1 MKHRLLTASLMLA
14 ATLAAW
20 AQNWTAPVYPYSS
33 SGVDP
38 TDGGTYYIRNV
49 GCGQF
54 ITGANSW
61 ATQISVTTD
70 KTPYLGVAA
79 EAVYGESSS
88 EYTDVTSTY
97 ISDADFANL
106 TPLDSGVCTYANDIE
121 INQDNGAKYSGMQ
134 NISGWTSSIPG
145 VDGAASGLFAVGSA
159 SKIWLGSPKYT
170 VPSEKADGS
179 VSGNLMGIVS
189 TWGSQANYT
198 KEVTLP
204 AGTYS
209 MTIPI
214 YNSGGSG
221 AVSKNKFGFIANGG
235 QEYLGKTLSFSIG
248 EWMEEKVTFT
258 LENETS
264 GVISL
269 GYDAANAGS
278 GSMPHLWIGGVK
290 LEKATAENQQ
300 QLLGYKLKL
309 YGTFYFTGD
318 HNRVNFAVSNTYL
331 FRDSEASGFVDLGG
345 QSRNA
350 IWVLTKDDN
359 GYYRIQSTTENGEF
373 PNAATQYAYAK
384 DAGQAVV
391 FNMTEASAGSDNL
404 AYLEWE
410 FISTDVSQEDIA
422 LYAAR
427 IFLYDALLV
436 AYEAGVDYQV
446 ASGVYESSSDV
457 SEISEATKLLEART
471 NLYQWIQKANTYEI
485 DTSDALSVYQSSND
499 VTTINAAADALKSS
513 VNYAMML
520 AEIPNSTL
528 ENPLDITDFVLKNAN
543 FDEGNTNGWEVTQT
557 MGQNL
562 GYQLASYVNG
572 NVTIS
577 KFIEAW
583 IPTPATLKDGVIAQ
597 TYSGLPEGHYRLEC
611 DGIAVCQ
618 NDESLEVTGVYLFYD
633 NGSIIYKSPSSL
645 NTGNGA
651 PEHLTFEFDYDGAS
665 EMKIGLMTSSTNANW
680 LAADNF
686 KLYAIGP
693 MLVPPSYTA
702 LQNALPAYESMSLD
716 EIAYTDDVTRFS
728 TAISDARKLVD
739 AGSDPTLKDTYTQAA
754 QELEAAAAAYRSS
767 VAAYVTF
774 RQFIDEKKNLYF
786 DSDAINNAVS
796 TQVATYESA
805 YSARSY
811 STEQIQQSINDFEG
825 IILHAA
831 LAARENTV
839 FQSDLTDYLSNMSF
853 ANSIDQERYPNTS
866 AEWQNETETTA
877 YCTAYTTAEVWNQ
890 PRFNIFREISN
901 MPAGKYVITVQGV
914 YRETAN
920 VYNYNNFLN
929 GDISGQAFFYANDQK
944 ANLANLASFAATD
957 ANSGWA
963 NVAIN
968 NEGNTVYV
976 INSQS
981 AANLLFNGEYK
992 PETKQATQL
1001 RLTVNVAEGETLR
1014 FGIKGEELLDNAW
1027 VVWSDFR
1034 IYAAGTDSPENV
1046 TPETS
1051 LSNINIVATKEIT
1064 VKQHPRTDYSSNT
1077 VLVDIT
1083 DYEAMVGYPIDYVK
1097 NNLAASL
1104 FCGTFVSS
1112 ESQIKGDVL
1121 SNTQTASQLGWWLGS
1136 CQNELNEETGEV
1148 VIAQYGDACKYFAEA
1163 YSIIEK
1169 DEQQP
1174 DGTTQKHYYLS
1185 CNIGQYPNALTV
1197 GQNYY
1202 HTAYIIFGNKAYAVK
1217 YTLNITDPS
1226 TTNFNELEIVGN
1238 TSVTMDQ
1245 GPGYETGEFHLD
1257 VDAIASLLDCD
1268 VSELKVQYWKDSEY
1282 TLLTTNRSAKNDGAW
1297 LNADG
1302 TLGAFESAPVYVE
1315 NPTANDYSVFAS
1327 GNYENLVEVGQTYQV
1342 AFFLTNSELT
1352 KGYRVNVNINIV
1364 EKDYAKALAYIKNSE
1379 SYRIYAT
1386 LSDSNSKYYLTTNG
1400 ILTDNK
1406 EDASLFTFT
1415 SVEANGTLYRIGWD
1429 LGCAFTNPTLTN
1441 GSNGDI
1447 VNNGN
1452 LNTNIDNNRN
1462 DWERQVFFYNDEAF
1476 AVRATNAN
1484 SANWGASTYWTIIDT
1499 GALPEAGYS
1508 LDAAYVWHLEK
1519 DGENEYIDRDETVA
1533 GITGAE
1539 GGLDVTQWIVNPTPT
1554 SSYEGW
1560 DWSDTPTFDEGN
1572 NNAEYW
1578 MSSGAAF
1585 SQTIPY
1591 LPAGYYIL
1599 TAQAFTRTNMT
1610 AYLSMTVGEEE
1621 NKVELATVAKAVVD
1635 NRAQANTWFNEG
1647 NGINEVR
1654 FQVPTSG
1661 EATIK
1666 LTADNTTGDYWLVWR
1681 SFTLRYVGTEGYDAF
1696 DQTLCPALL
1705 AEITQK
1711 ATDASGLL
1719 EQKMDAEVKT
1729 ALEGL
1734 ITDAGDLA
1742 NESYNV
1748 LVAFKKA
1755 LLAGIQNA
1763 NNSISYY
1770 KTLVPYITEAEE
1782 IVAKLDKFAAAKEAV
1797 AAHLNDMTT
1806 AYNNGTA
1813 TAELVETWMGKTTAL
1828 ARENMDWTKV
1838 DEGTD
1843 ISFLIQNPHFKFGQ
1857 YGPYDG
1863 QSYYGNE
1870 ESTPGWT
1877 LNSGAIKELRPA
1889 THNIEAWHQAFD
1901 LSQTLPNM
1909 PAGVYDLTLQ
1919 GFVRHD
1925 DVQITDQTY
1934 LYAGVSTRAIMQCT
1948 DQWRTEPIYY
1958 EGVEM
1963 LGDDH
1968 YDVEHQQEEGPSHW
1982 VDNGMTGSYYW
1993 FQTVNPNATEQ
2004 GGQEGDCYYT
2014 NHLKVVLAQNGN
2026 FTIGLHCNI
2035 NTDWV
2040 IWDNFQLKYLGNP
2053 ASLYTETIYEKL
2065 DSLKDEIAAC
2075 QMPTTATGQLLYNAM
2090 SEKADN
2096 AVATGQEA
2104 PCQQIIADLDTA
2116 ITDVIRTE
2124 EWATTLSAKT
2134 SSISQSIAGKHSSDR
2149 TINSVITLANKY
2161 INKQAV
2167 FADSTEIKT
2176 LCAQLD
2182 DAYEAFV
2189 AGEFDPAQ
2197 IQTLIAS
2204 LRQSQDEQVLSDE
2217 IYLGINDE
2225 IAYIPADLSESTD
2238 EELVGYIAKLDS
2250 VSNVVVAYQATLES
2264 LLTELPVGKDLTA
2277 LLMNPS
2283 YTLGEVGWVADNM
2296 HQMGSATMGCVI
2308 TTTHESDGVTLSTFA
2323 ESWNG
2328 GNVVADA
2335 SIRQTTRM
2343 EIPAGTYALD
2353 ADIITSTAEGLVE
2366 NVFMFIEIVNGQ
2378 SGQKEMVKQTLRVN
2392 GGQPG
2397 HSQMIFNHSG
2407 GKLTF
2412 GICFENTNATWVG
2425 MDNWKLTVSTAP
2437 DATDIA
2443 IIKEAFEQMGGSQ
2456 GNVLGWNPDTNPTG
2470 LVGVTYT
2477 EGHVSEIDLSGYGLD
2492 GSFPSAL
2499 LKLSKLTKL
2508 NLAGNALQGSLTEP
2522 LTALV
2527 EAKQTSP
2534 LQSLNIT
2541 GNKLQGNIG
2550 LIGKI
2555 CPSLTSLNAASN
2567 QLSDCTPAMPAT
2579 VTTLDLQ
2586 NQAIAEVWTLELNE
2600 KGKMYSDIPAIQTYG
2615 DANVYIDY
2623 GIEGNIFKKEN
2634 GCEITATTTEG
2645 VAKGSSSKAI
2655 FNFLP
2660 GDVDF
2665 SAGIDVVDLQGSI
2678 NYIFSQWDSE
2688 KMFNF
2693 TAANMYADEQINV
2706 QDIVKHVD
2714 VILAQ
2719 NDNTSDVKEFRQFRS
2734 RALINNDE
2742 EPETEPEA
2750 YIFWRENELVLQSRT
2765 AVSAA
2770 DICVSNATDIQWGLT
2785 QMGFTVSQK
2794 QSAARSRAVA
2804 YSLSGVEIPA
2814 GESVIATKRG
2824 GSSEVVA
2831 ATLSDSKARR
2841 ILTDIQTP
2849 LPTGIEELA
2858 AAEGGWTLVA
2868 TNGSII
2874 AKGEGVDAWR
2884 SARRRLASGVYILSN
2899 ANNQTQKVTIK

>member
-1 MKHRLLTASLMLA
+1 MKQRLLTAALLLA

-20 AQNWTAPVYPYSS
+20 AQNWTAPVDPA

-38 TDGGTYYIRNV
+38 VNGGIYYIKNV
-49 GCGQF
+49 GCGQY
-54 ITGANSW
+54 ITGGNSW
-61 ATQISVTTD
+61 STQISVSSDGLPYMQLVVISANNGSYRLKLNGSFTT
-70 KTPYLGVAA
+70 
-79 EAVYGESSS
+79 
-88 EYTDVTSTY
+88 
-97 ISDADFANL
+97 
-106 TPLDSGVCTYANDIE
+106 
-121 INQDNGAKYSGMQ
+121 NG
-134 NISGWTSSIPG
+134 
-145 VDGAASGLFAVGSA
+145 
-159 SKIWLGSPKYT
+159 
-170 VPSEKADGS
+170 
-179 VSGNLMGIVS
+179 
-189 TWGSQANYT
+189 
-198 KEVTLP
+198 
-204 AGTYS
+204 
-209 MTIPI
+209 
-214 YNSGGSG
+214 SGGTR
-221 AVSKNKFGFIANGG
+221 
-235 QEYLGKTLSFSIG
+235 TL
-248 EWMEEKVTFT
+248 T
-258 LENETS
+258 
-264 GVISL
+264 
-269 GYDAANAGS
+269 
-278 GSMPHLWIGGVK
+278 
-290 LEKATAENQQ
+290 
-300 QLLGYKLKL
+300 
-309 YGTFYFTGD
+309 
-318 HNRVNFAVSNTYL
+318 NTYL
-331 FRDSEASGFVDLGG
+331 FRDGDQSGFID
-345 QSRNA
+345 RNNQA
-350 IWVLTKDDN
+350 EWSWVFAKDNN
-359 GYYRIQSTTENGEF
+359 GYYRIRSSNESGNFG
-373 PNAATQYAYAK
+373 NAANENAYAK
-384 DAGQAVV
+384 EPGQAVV
-391 FNMTEASAGSDNL
+391 FNMTEGAVENVK
-404 AYLEWE
+404 YIEWE
-410 FISTDVSQEDIA
+410 FIPVDLEVSGEDLQ

-427 IFLYDALLV
+427 KTLYDE
-436 AYEAGVDYQV
+436 YV
-446 ASGVYESSSDV
+446 ASVQRANTVGAD
-457 SEISEATKLLEART
+457 ISEAIANAETVYTNSNATIAQLEAAT
-471 NLYQWIQKANTYEI
+471 TAFKAAVNR
-485 DTSDALSVYQSSND
+485 AVYAAQFTGTPSNPQD
-499 VTTINAAADALKSS
+499 VTSLCLVNPTFDNDIKGWTIT
-513 VNYAMML
+513 V
-520 AEIPNSTL
+520 
-528 ENPLDITDFVLKNAN
+528 
-543 FDEGNTNGWEVTQT
+543 G
-557 MGQNL
+557 GQNL
-562 GYQLASYVNG
+562 QWQQRTDG
-572 NVTIS
+572 NIDAAQNWVQITN
-577 KFIEAW
+577 FIEAW
-583 IPTPATLKDGVIAQ
+583 RPAPNALGDGTISQ
-597 TYSGLPEGHYRLEC
+597 TIYGLPAGTYKLEC
-611 DGIAVCQ
+611 DAMACLQGGEPSPEEAVENAYIFIQ
-618 NDESLEVTGVYLFYD
+618 GENSEIREP
-633 NGSIIYKSPSSL
+633 IKSPNYQPKHWSVAFNNQDSDW
-645 NTGNGA
+645 
-651 PEHLTFEFDYDGAS
+651 LTF
-665 EMKIGLMTSSTNANW
+665 GLKVENTTANW
-680 LAADNF
+680 ISADNF
-686 KLYAIGP
+686 KITFYGQEILTPAMVDLQGVIANANKAVLYKGQES
-693 MLVPPSYTA
+693 LKSA
-702 LQNALPAYESMSLD
+702 LQTAINDAQTVADSFGLTEDEYNAAKTSLETAMDAYNASVVSYSNLGQFINEKQN
-716 EIAYTDDVTRFS
+716 AYTTI
-728 TAISDARKLVD
+728 A
-739 AGSDPTLKDTYTQAA
+739 TQ
-754 QELEAAAAAYRSS
+754 EAAEPLIA
-767 VAAYVTF
+767 
-774 RQFIDEKKNLYF
+774 NLQTIYSEAQYNTAQLQEAMAKF
-786 DSDAINNAVS
+786 DADML
-796 TQVATYESA
+796 
-805 YSARSY
+805 R
-811 STEQIQQSINDFEG
+811 
-825 IILHAA
+825 AA

-920 VYNYNNFLN
+920 VDNYNNYLN

-963 NVAIN
+963 DVATN

-976 INSQS
+976 INNQS

-1064 VKQHPRTDYSSNT
+1064 IKQHPRTDYSSNT

-1083 DYEAMVGYPIDYVK
+1083 DYEAKVGYPIDYVK
-1097 NNLAASL
+1097 NNLAAAL

-1121 SNTQTASQLGWWLGS
+1121 SNTQTASQLGWWLGA

-1148 VIAQYGDACKYFAEA
+1148 LITTWGETCKYFAEA

-1197 GQNYY
+1197 GQSCY

-1386 LSDSNSKYYLTTNG
+1386 LSNSKYYLTTNG

-1447 VNNGN
+1447 VNNGY
-1452 LNTNIDNNRN
+1452 LNTNINNNRN

-1484 SANWGASTYWTIIDT
+1484 SANWGASTYWTIIDNGT
-1499 GALPEAGYS
+1499 LPEAGYS

-1519 DGENEYIDRDETVA
+1519 DGENEYIDRDEAVA

-1560 DWSDTPTFDEGN
+1560 NWSATTTFDPGN
-1572 NNAEYW
+1572 NVAEYW
-1578 MSSGAAF
+1578 QQSGASF

-1635 NRAQANTWFNEG
+1635 SRAQANTWFNEG

-1666 LTADNTTGDYWLVWR
+1666 LTADNTTSDYWLVWR
-1681 SFTLRYVGTEGYDAF
+1681 GFTLRYVGIEGFDAF

-1705 AEITQK
+1705 AEISQK
-1711 ATDASGLL
+1711 ATDASALL

-1729 ALEGL
+1729 ALEAL

-1755 LLAGIQNA
+1755 LLTGIQNA

-1806 AYNNGTA
+1806 AYNGGTV
-1813 TAELVETWMGKTTAL
+1813 TTEMVETWMGKATAL
-1828 ARENMDWTKV
+1828 ARENMDWTSV

-1857 YGPYDG
+1857 YGPNE
-1863 QSYYGNE
+1863 SSTYYGNE

-1877 LNSGAIKELRPA
+1877 LNSGAIKELRAA
-1889 THNIEAWHQAFD
+1889 THNIEAWHQMFD
-1901 LSQTLPNM
+1901 FSQTLPNM

-1925 DVQITDQTY
+1925 NAEDTDKTY

-1948 DQWRTEPIYY
+1948 DQWNTEPIYY
-1958 EGVEM
+1958 AGVEM

-1993 FQTVNPNATEQ
+1993 FQTVNPNAVEQ

-2014 NHLKVVLAQNGN
+2014 NHLKVVLAQDGN
-2026 FTIGLHCNI
+2026 FTIGLHCDT

-2053 ASLYTETIYEKL
+2053 ASIYTESIYEKL
-2065 DSLKDEIAAC
+2065 NTLKDDIDAST
-2075 QMPTTATGQLLYNAM
+2075 MPTAATSQQLYYDM
-2090 SEKADN
+2090 SEVADEAIASGKEENCLQAIEALDAAIATVQTTNAKAEELISKTN
-2096 AVATGQEA
+2096 TISASVAA
-2104 PCQQIIADLDTA
+2104 
-2116 ITDVIRTE
+2116 
-2124 EWATTLSAKT
+2124 
-2134 SSISQSIAGKHSSDR
+2134 KHSSDR
-2149 TINSVITLANKY
+2149 SVDVVIDEAYTY
-2161 INKQAV
+2161 INKVKV
-2167 FADSTEIKT
+2167 FADVAAIQT
-2176 LCAQLD
+2176 LCDNLDASFAAFEAAEFNPDVITTLISELRTRQNEKVLNEELYQEIDAAVAQAQYLYDSMGAQIYAPQNGESYYIYCDNDEPQWYYNNDGTLAVSNSVNKND
-2182 DAYEAFV
+2182 DAYLWTCSYDGNYWTFGNKAGGYLGFKEISTSPESYIIGTEVGSQMVVRQGCVTMFAVNAQGVGKYLVMGSDGHFDQSSIAGYNKVTTDYSSDFVFV
-2189 AGEFDPAQ
+2189 ASN
-2197 IQTLIAS
+2197 S
-2204 LRQSQDEQVLSDE
+2204 L
-2217 IYLGINDE
+2217 
-2225 IAYIPADLSESTD
+2225 
-2238 EELVGYIAKLDS
+2238 
-2250 VSNVVVAYQATLES
+2250 VVATNNSDANLKACIDSLTTLCTKADAYHASVEAQ
-2264 LLTELPVGKDLTA
+2264 LEELPVGKDLTA
-2277 LLMNPS
+2277 VLMNPS
-2283 YTLGEVGWVADNM
+2283 YNLGETGWVADNM
-2296 HQMGSATMGCVI
+2296 KQQGGATMGCVI
-2308 TTTHESDGVTLSTFA
+2308 TSSYESDGVTLSTFA

-2328 GNVVADA
+2328 GGQPVQDA
-2335 SIRQTTRM
+2335 SIRQTTRV
-2343 EIPAGTYALD
+2343 ELPEGTYALD
-2353 ADIITSTAEGLVE
+2353 ADIITQSADALVQ
-2366 NVFMFIEIVNGQ
+2366 NVFMFILVTDEQ
-2378 SGQKEMVKQTLRVN
+2378 TQETTMVKQPIRVN

-2397 HSQMIFNHSG
+2397 HSQMVFNHKG

-2412 GICFENTNATWVG
+2412 GVCYENTNATWVG
-2425 MDNWKLTVSTAP
+2425 MDNWKLSVSTAP
-2437 DATDIA
+2437 NATDIA
-2443 IIKEAFEQMGGSQ
+2443 ILAQAYEQMKGTQ
-2456 GNVLGWNPDTNPTG
+2456 GDVLGWNLETNPTG
-2470 LVGVTYT
+2470 LAGVIYT
-2477 EGHVSEIDLSGYGLD
+2477 NGHVTAIDLAGYGLD
-2492 GSFPSAL
+2492 GQFPSALLMLPQIEKIDLHNNGLQGSLDASLAALAQMAGTQTPTSVLKKLNISDNDLSGNIGLIGAVCPQLTQLLAADNHISGLMPALPEGIDQSDFSKFDLRNQTVSEPFTFNMAETDMQAFLEATPTLVTYPLLQKQAELVSMELRTLEEDEFEKYNSAL
-2499 LKLSKLTKL
+2499 LKLSTEGAVISDLDHEYRGPISAQFELTL
-2508 NLAGNALQGSLTEP
+2508 TEGPVQGS
-2522 LTALV
+2522 
-2527 EAKQTSP
+2527 
-2534 LQSLNIT
+2534 
-2541 GNKLQGNIG
+2541 
-2550 LIGKI
+2550 
-2555 CPSLTSLNAASN
+2555 
-2567 QLSDCTPAMPAT
+2567 
-2579 VTTLDLQ
+2579 TLMCNLLF
-2586 NQAIAEVWTLELNE
+2586 A
-2600 KGKMYSDIPAIQTYG
+2600 PG
-2615 DANVYIDY
+2615 DANLSGAV
-2623 GIEGNIFKKEN
+2623 NVF
-2634 GCEITATTTEG
+2634 
-2645 VAKGSSSKAI
+2645 
-2655 FNFLP
+2655 
-2660 GDVDF
+2660 
-2665 SAGIDVVDLQGSI
+2665 DLQTDI
-2678 NYIFSQWDSE
+2678 NYIFGDE
-2688 KMFNF
+2688 VEMFNF
-2693 TAANMYADEQINV
+2693 TAADLYVDRNINV
-2706 QDIVKHVD
+2706 QDIVLLVD
-2714 VILAQ
+2714 TIMSQEEETPAG
-2719 NDNTSDVKEFRQFRS
+2719 VKSFDPT
-2734 RALINNDE
+2734 LIAE
-2742 EPETEPEA
+2742 EEETETDA
-2750 YIFWRENELVLQSRT
+2750 QLFWRGHELVLSSKVPV
-2765 AVSAA
+2765 AAA
-2770 DICVSNATDIQWGLT
+2770 DIRLSADDVEWNIP
-2785 QMGFTVSQK
+2785 GFNITAK
-2794 QSAARSRAVA
+2794 HGRAII
-2804 YSLSGVEIPA
+2804 YSLGGSELPA
-2814 GESVIATKRG
+2814 GETVIATSRG
-2824 GSSEVVA
+2824 GNSVISSAV
-2831 ATLSDSKARR
+2831 LSNRKAKPVSVG
-2841 ILTDIQTP
+2841 IAGKSI
-2849 LPTGIEELA
+2849 PTGIA
-2858 AAEGGWTLVA
+2858 GIDASGQWRIATVGGTLVA
-2868 TNGSII
+2868 QGNGNAQAASAAARLQKGIYIINIEGKSSVKFSI
-2874 AKGEGVDAWR
+2874 K
-2884 SARRRLASGVYILSN
+2884 
-2899 ANNQTQKVTIK
+2899 